1 MRKLL
6 LITAMLSLASP
17 AFAEENIHDV
27 KVWFDSNKAPVRFDY
42 QFSDQTNVNIYDYAE
57 HKAADE
63 ALNKNLNVSYGT
75 DIKANED
82 MAKQA
87 FNDFVNSDGYKAVQ
101 KKYGAFAK
109 AIETSEKYQVTK
121 APTVVINDKYKVV
134 GVNSISEAV
143 RIFNEKVNP

>member
-1 MRKLL
+1 MSKLL

-17 AFAEENIHDV
+17 AFAEESIHDV
-27 KVWFDSNKAPVRFDY
+27 KVWFDTKKAPVSFDY
-42 QFSDQTNVNIYDYAE
+42 QFSDQTTINLYDYAQ
-57 HKAADE
+57 HDAADE
-63 ALNKNLNVSYGT
+63 ALNQHLNISYGT
-75 DIKANED
+75 DIKANEE

-101 KKYGAFAK
+101 KKYEAFAK

-134 GVNSISEAV
+134 GVNSISKAV